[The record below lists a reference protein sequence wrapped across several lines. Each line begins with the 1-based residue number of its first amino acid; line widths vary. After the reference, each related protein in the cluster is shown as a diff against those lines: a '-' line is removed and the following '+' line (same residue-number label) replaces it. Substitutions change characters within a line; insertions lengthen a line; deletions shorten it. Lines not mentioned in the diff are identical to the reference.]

1 MASRSTS
8 RTPEEQLRSLFSECE
23 LTPLG
28 SLTLRGLQQLCAKL
42 QLGNCT
48 NELLNRLRK
57 HRLKVCGPY
66 TPKTIDD
73 PLQDVTFDEFREV
86 FIFLLS
92 EQEHLSS
99 TSILAHG
106 DMSTEESSYGT
117 AEEVIMEGCSNATLT
132 SNDGASR
139 PDSQI
144 SVTQP
149 LEELEE
155 KLSEPVVQEASSQPP
170 SLSYSGDNEEE
181 YLRATWQRL
190 GVGHDGY
197 LSLDEL
203 ATVCH
208 AIGMEKVANEVKG
221 DIPDPLVNLE
231 LWFLCDI
238 VAQVLEQLFSR
249 LDVDGD
255 GRISFEEF
263 LHMFQNGG
271 PSGNT
276 SLVLDE
282 SQHQEVPGTPLSRMS
297 SVSDDRRGGTGTE
310 SGVFSSVDPDNT
322 GYASVE
328 TILEL
333 WESLS
338 IGNGVSL
345 LKEMGFP
352 HRPHDRLSLADLST
366 ALEEECR
373 VTDDQAATTTATPV
387 QLAVI
392 TYLHE
397 IKFLRL
403 SLDSARGERNKL
415 RFDLN
420 EANQRLALLAQELDE
435 HNAHME
441 ASSQHQIQELE
452 RQYRDQVRELQEAIT
467 RERDAARD
475 QVSSVMRELQSQN
488 SQLLQEDSKLKA
500 KLSTLHADIKRLET
514 ENFELSEKLQE
525 AQRQISQME
534 KQLVD
539 LQELRKKV
547 AEFESL
553 SPREE
558 EYRRLLDRLERV
570 TAENQQLRDNNDEL
584 LSQMDSFP
592 LRQNHARNSDK
603 ESLDG
608 SCLGDYVDPPIGLL
622 APVKRRGSN
631 SGSGDDSC
639 EEESPRGVK
648 VRRCSKGL
656 NVHYVDVGSYD
667 ESFLDT
673 SMSSLLKGGIPGLQN
688 LDTSQPPSLDELSS
702 KVRRKNSGQSDVSD
716 GGFMKETGSPS
727 FKNASQL
734 LNRELKQVFRHVR
747 ASVKEEYKKDGSDC
761 DSDRSYEGESK
772 RMRRTTPEVVFEP
785 DSRYHQL
792 VRRDLTH
799 LQKEKERHQ
808 KLDQEL
814 EAELVK
820 LREERDRLAKQLA
833 LQQEEFA
840 HQLEKKEFEVEQ
852 ALEECTGI
860 KEQLEKT
867 TTQLNLSFPDTNSS
881 SLPISS
887 TPVKSTHS
895 GPTSLKDKGQLLT
908 MALEE
913 LEMALRREEQERAQR
928 ISVEALLAKRSD
940 GDSSTESIGGET
952 TTTYPQTPSEPS
964 SAAKL
969 LLKGLGAPNGEGRV
983 RVLEEQ
989 CRGLEGEL
997 ARVRVEVLKMVEERD
1012 QLLQQKEDLE
1022 KRRESEGSETMKER
1036 IRNLI
1041 EKIKKKRQSHSP
1053 KTEENSLENAR
1064 DCVKQEGDVSVS
1076 SQIKSSSSCADGK
1089 KDPVSEDDSS
1099 KQEDAVDEVELLE
1112 GEVSTL
1118 EKELAHEQDNLEK
1131 QKASLLEKNG
1141 KLEQDIEILR
1151 IELDKSEDY
1160 WTLKLQEEQ
1169 DYYEEERRLYD
1180 DKFSALEKKIR
1191 EYEELVLSGGGNGR
1205 DISEE
1210 SDRLSTIDESAVW
1223 EKQVTDLEEEVSM
1236 LRKQIDELREERF
1249 NMECG
1254 WKACVDDERQKAA
1267 QECGKLQ
1274 EQISSLTTQLHQAQH
1289 QVNSVF
1295 EELDKVRRES
1305 ENRVRD
1311 LADQNR
1317 LNIQGSGSTGEETI
1331 NGSLRSQLRQCQN
1344 RLRYLEAALRQHHTH
1359 AHHILS
1365 VTRQQHAAE
1374 VQNLESMITATQQML
1389 GQHIAKYKDQL
1400 SKASKSDSLVRE
1412 LYLENAQLMR
1422 ALQITESRQKAA
1434 EETGRQLQ
1442 IAALDQ
1448 KMT

>member
-1 MASRSTS
+1 MASGSTS

-28 SLTLRGLQQLCAKL
+28 SLTLRGLQQLCSKL

-117 AEEVIMEGCSNATLT
+117 ADEGIMEACSDATLA
-132 SNDGASR
+132 SSSSASR
-139 PDSQI
+139 PESQI
-144 SVTQP
+144 SATQSP
-149 LEELEE
+149 EELEG
-155 KLSEPVVQEASSQPP
+155 KLSEPVVQATSSQPP

-208 AIGMEKVANEVKG
+208 AIGMEKVANE
-221 DIPDPLVNLE
+221 
-231 LWFLCDI
+231 
-238 VAQVLEQLFSR
+238 VLEQLFSR

-297 SVSDDRRGGTGTE
+297 SVSDDRRGGAGTE

-322 GYASVE
+322 GYANVE
-328 TILEL
+328 TIIEL

-338 IGNGVSL
+338 IGNGTSL
-345 LKEMGFP
+345 LKEMGLP
-352 HRPHDRLSLADLST
+352 HRPHDRLSLGDLSA

-373 VTDDQAATTTATPV
+373 VTDDQATTTTVTSV

-500 KLSTLHADIKRLET
+500 KLSTLHGDIKRLES
-514 ENFELSEKLQE
+514 ENLELSEKLQE

-534 KQLVD
+534 RQLVD

-553 SPREE
+553 SPRED

-592 LRQNHARNSDK
+592 LRQSSTRNSDK

-673 SMSSLLKGGIPGLQN
+673 SMSSLLKGGVPGLQN
-688 LDTSQPPSLDELSS
+688 LDTSQPPSLDEFSS
-702 KVRRKNSGQSDVSD
+702 RLQRKNSGQSDVSD

-727 FKNASQL
+727 LKSPSQL

-747 ASVKEEYKKDGSDC
+747 ASVKEEYKQEGTDC

-785 DSRYHQL
+785 DSRSHQL
-792 VRRDLTH
+792 VGRDMARLF
-799 LQKEKERHQ
+799 KEKERHL

-814 EAELVK
+814 EAELIK
-820 LREERDRLAKQLA
+820 LRDERDRLAKQLA

-867 TTQLNLSFPDTNSS
+867 TTQLNLSLPETNSS
-881 SLPISS
+881 SLPRSS

-895 GPTSLKDKGQLLT
+895 APTSLKDKGQLLT

-928 ISVEALLAKRSD
+928 ISVEAMLAKRND
-940 GDSSTESIGGET
+940 GDSSSESVGGET

-964 SAAKL
+964 SSAKL
-969 LLKGLGAPNGEGRV
+969 LLKGLGAPSGEGRV

-997 ARVRVEVLKMVEERD
+997 ARVRVEVLKMVEERE

-1022 KRRESEGSETMKER
+1022 KRKDSEGSENIKQR
-1036 IRNLI
+1036 CRNLV
-1041 EKIKKKRQSHSP
+1041 EKIKKKRLAHSP
-1053 KTEENSLENAR
+1053 KTEDSSAS
-1064 DCVKQEGDVSVS
+1064 DCVKQEADNSVTS
-1076 SQIKSSSSCADGK
+1076 EAKSDSSCVEAK
-1089 KDPVSEDDSS
+1089 
-1099 KQEDAVDEVELLE
+1099 EDAVGKDDSGKPEDDNKDEVELLE
-1112 GEVSTL
+1112 EEVSTL
-1118 EKELAHEQDNLEK
+1118 EKELALEQDNLEK
-1131 QKASLLEKNG
+1131 QKATLLEKNG

-1151 IELDKSEDY
+1151 VELDKSEDY

-1191 EYEELVLSGGGNGR
+1191 EYEELVLTGGANGR

-1210 SDRLSTIDESAVW
+1210 SDRLSTIDESVVW
-1223 EKQVTDLEEEVSM
+1223 EKQVTDLEEEVST
-1236 LRKQIDELREERF
+1236 LRRQIDDLREERF

-1254 WKACVDDERQKAA
+1254 WEARVSEDRQKAA
-1267 QECGKLQ
+1267 QECEKLQ
-1274 EQISSLTTQLHQAQH
+1274 DQISSLTTQLHQAQH
-1289 QVNSVF
+1289 QVNSVL

-1305 ENRVRD
+1305 ENRVRE
-1311 LADQNR
+1311 LASQNR
-1317 LNIQGSGSTGEETI
+1317 LNIQGSSTGEETI

-1434 EETGRQLQ
+1434 EEAGRQLQ
-1442 IAALDQ
+1442 ISALDH

>member
-1 MASRSTS
+1 
-8 RTPEEQLRSLFSECE
+8 
-23 LTPLG
+23 
-28 SLTLRGLQQLCAKL
+28 
-42 QLGNCT
+42 
-48 NELLNRLRK
+48 
-57 HRLKVCGPY
+57 
-66 TPKTIDD
+66 
-73 PLQDVTFDEFREV
+73 
-86 FIFLLS
+86 
-92 EQEHLSS
+92 
-99 TSILAHG
+99 
-106 DMSTEESSYGT
+106 MSTEESSYGT
-117 AEEVIMEGCSNATLT
+117 AEEGIMEGCSNATLT
-132 SNDGASR
+132 SNNGASR

-144 SVTQP
+144 CVTQP

-208 AIGMEKVANEVKG
+208 AIGMEKVANE
-221 DIPDPLVNLE
+221 
-231 LWFLCDI
+231 
-238 VAQVLEQLFSR
+238 VLEQLFSR

-514 ENFELSEKLQE
+514 ENLELSEKLQE

-553 SPREE
+553 SPRED

-592 LRQNHARNSDK
+592 LRQNNARNSDK

-673 SMSSLLKGGIPGLQN
+673 SMSSLLKGGMPGLQN

-716 GGFMKETGSPS
+716 GGFIKETGSPS
-727 FKNASQL
+727 MKSASQL

-772 RMRRTTPEVVFEP
+772 RMRRTTPE
-785 DSRYHQL
+785 
-792 VRRDLTH
+792 
-799 LQKEKERHQ
+799 
-808 KLDQEL
+808 EL

-1022 KRRESEGSETMKER
+1022 KRRDSEGGESMKQR
-1036 IRNLI
+1036 IRNLV

-1053 KTEENSLENAR
+1053 KTEENSLENAS

-1076 SQIKSSSSCADGK
+1076 SQIKNSSSCADGK
-1089 KDPVSEDDSS
+1089 KDTVGEDDSS
-1099 KQEDAVDEVELLE
+1099 KQEDAIDEIELLE

-1223 EKQVTDLEEEVSM
+1223 EKQVTDLEEEVSL

-1317 LNIQGSGSTGEETI
+1317 LNIQLSAPLVNGHDTELKGQSSPGSPEEKLFHQGSGSTGEETI

-1344 RLRYLEAALRQHHTH
+1344 RLRYLEAALRQHHAH

-1442 IAALDQ
+1442 IAALDH